1 MRASLPVR
9 LAPLVVRPHTLTA
22 EVEVPL
28 PLRLGVTELPVVS
41 DELGFAELAAGSP
54 VADPAP
60 PGAPLCAFAKEPP
73 SAAASAIVGNYMAM
87 PLRMIMNSE
96 IGKPGSTAFQ
106 DDPVARVAG
115 FCKQAQPAS
124 NPLPSRAVQ
133 STAV

>member
-1 MRASLPVR
+1 
-9 LAPLVVRPHTLTA
+9 
-22 EVEVPL
+22 VEVPL

-73 SAAASAIVGNYMAM
+73 SASAAASAIVGSFMAI

-106 DDPVARVAG
+106 DDPVAKVDG
-115 FCKQAQPAS
+115 FCKQSQPAS
-124 NPLPSRAVQ
+124 NRLPSRALQ